1 MVTLPRGEGAQVL
14 PQPADR
20 CQVKEEQGFTLIE
33 LMVVILIIAIL
44 VVLALPTFLG
54 ARARASDRATQADIR
69 NAFAAERA
77 YYTDTLTYTTDPTT
91 MTAIEP
97 AITYLAGDTPL
108 AKDVAYLHLHAAT
121 KEIFI
126 SAMSDSGMCWYLRE
140 ADGHGAEFA
149 SDPAC
154 AVTDGQ
160 TYTTSW

>member
-1 MVTLPRGEGAQVL
+1 MP
-14 PQPADR
+14 
-20 CQVKEEQGFTLIE
+20 VKEERGFTLIE
-33 LMVVILIIAIL
+33 LMVVIFIIAIL

-97 AITYLAGDTPL
+97 AITYLDGDTPL
-108 AKDVAYLHLHAAT
+108 VKDVAYLHLHAGPN
-121 KEIFI
+121 EIFI

-154 AVTDGQ
+154 GVTDGQ
-160 TYTTSW
+160 TYTNSW

>member
-1 MVTLPRGEGAQVL
+1 MN
-14 PQPADR
+14 
-20 CQVKEEQGFTLIE
+20 EERGFTLIE
-33 LMVVILIIAIL
+33 LMVVVLIIGIL
-44 VVLALPTFLG
+44 VALALPTFLG

-97 AITYLAGDTPL
+97 AITYLDGDTPL
-108 AKDVAYLHLHAAT
+108 VAGVAYLHLHPGP

-149 SDPAC
+149 SDLAC
-154 AVTDGQ
+154 AVADGQ
-160 TYTTSW
+160 TFTDAW